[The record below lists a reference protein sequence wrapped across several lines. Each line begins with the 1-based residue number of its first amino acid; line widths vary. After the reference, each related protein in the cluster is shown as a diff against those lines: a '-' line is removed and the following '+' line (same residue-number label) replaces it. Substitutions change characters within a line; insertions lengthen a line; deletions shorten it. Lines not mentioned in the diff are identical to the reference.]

1 MDAAQELL
9 KEVETKLADFPQS
22 EKILETVEKWICK
35 TGNILAIL
43 ATLKVSSSL
52 VEEVLSQQT
61 QKAMHEAINSA
72 QEEQI

>member
-1 MDAAQELL
+1 MDATQELL
-9 KEVETKLADFPQS
+9 KEVESKLADFPQS
-22 EKILETVEKWICK
+22 EKILKTVDKWICK

-61 QKAMHEAINSA
+61 QKTMQEAINST
-72 QEEQI
+72 QEEPN

>member
-1 MDAAQELL
+1 MDATQELL
-9 KEVETKLADFPQS
+9 KEVKSKLADFPQS
-22 EKILETVEKWICK
+22 EKILETVDKWICK

>member
-9 KEVETKLADFPQS
+9 KEVKSKLADFPQS
-22 EKILETVEKWICK
+22 EKILKIVEKWICK

-61 QKAMHEAINSA
+61 QKAMHEALNSV

>member
-1 MDAAQELL
+1 MDATQELL
-9 KEVETKLADFPQS
+9 KEVKSKLADFPQS

-52 VEEVLSQQT
+52 IEKVLSQQT
-61 QKAMHEAINSA
+61 QKAMQEAINST
-72 QEEQI
+72 QEEPN

>member
-1 MDAAQELL
+1 MDVAQELL
-9 KEVETKLADFPQS
+9 KEVESKLADFPQS
-22 EKILETVEKWICK
+22 EKILETVDKWICK

-52 VEEVLSQQT
+52 VEKVLSQQT
-61 QKAMHEAINSA
+61 QKAMHEAINST

>member
-9 KEVETKLADFPQS
+9 KEVESKLADFPGS
-22 EKILETVEKWICK
+22 EKILEAIDKWICK
-35 TGNILAIL
+35 TGGILSIL

-61 QKAMHEAINSA
+61 QKAMQEAVNST

>member
-9 KEVETKLADFPQS
+9 KEVESKLADFPQS
-22 EKILETVEKWICK
+22 EKILETVDKWICK

-52 VEEVLSQQT
+52 IEEVLSQQT
-61 QKAMHEAINSA
+61 QKAMQEAINST

>member
-1 MDAAQELL
+1 MDATQELL

-52 VEEVLSQQT
+52 VEKVLSQQT
-61 QKAMHEAINSA
+61 QKAMQEAVNSA

>member
-1 MDAAQELL
+1 MDATQELL
-9 KEVETKLADFPQS
+9 KEVKSKLADFPQS
-22 EKILETVEKWICK
+22 EKILETVDKWICK

-61 QKAMHEAINSA
+61 QKAMQEAINSA

>member
-43 ATLKVSSSL
+43 ATLKVSSLL
-52 VEEVLSQQT
+52 VEKVLSQQT

>member
-43 ATLKVSSSL
+43 ATLKVSSLL
-52 VEEVLSQQT
+52 VEKVLSQQT
-61 QKAMHEAINSA
+61 QKAMQEAINSA

>member
-9 KEVETKLADFPQS
+9 KEVETKIEDFPKS
-22 EKILETVEKWICK
+22 EKILETVDKWICK

-52 VEEVLSQQT
+52 IEEVLSQQT
-61 QKAMHEAINSA
+61 QKAMQEAINST

>member
-9 KEVETKLADFPQS
+9 KEVKSKLADFPQS
-22 EKILETVEKWICK
+22 EKILETVDKWICK

-43 ATLKVSSSL
+43 ATLKVPSSL
-52 VEEVLSQQT
+52 VEEVLSQQP

>member
-9 KEVETKLADFPQS
+9 KEVESKLADFPQS
-22 EKILETVEKWICK
+22 EKILETVDKWICI

>member
-9 KEVETKLADFPQS
+9 KEVKSKLADFPQS

-52 VEEVLSQQT
+52 VEKVLSQQT
-61 QKAMHEAINSA
+61 QKAMQEAINSA
-72 QEEQI
+72 QEEPN

>member
-9 KEVETKLADFPQS
+9 KEVETKLEDFPQS
-22 EKILETVEKWICK
+22 EKILETVDKWICK

-52 VEEVLSQQT
+52 IEEVLSQQT
-61 QKAMHEAINSA
+61 QKAMQEAINST

>member
-9 KEVETKLADFPQS
+9 KEVKSKLADFPQS
-22 EKILETVEKWICK
+22 EKILETVDKWICK

-52 VEEVLSQQT
+52 IEEVLSQQT
-61 QKAMHEAINSA
+61 QKAMHEAVNSA

>member
-1 MDAAQELL
+1 MDATQELL
-9 KEVETKLADFPQS
+9 KEVESKLADFPQS
-22 EKILETVEKWICK
+22 EKILKKLDKWIYI

-52 VEEVLSQQT
+52 VEKVLSQQT
-61 QKAMHEAINSA
+61 QEAMQEAINST

>member
-9 KEVETKLADFPQS
+9 KEVKSKLADFPRS

-61 QKAMHEAINSA
+61 QKAMQEAINSV

>member
-9 KEVETKLADFPQS
+9 KEVESKLADFPQS
-22 EKILETVEKWICK
+22 EKILKKLDKWIYI

-52 VEEVLSQQT
+52 VEKVLSQQT
-61 QKAMHEAINSA
+61 QEAMQEAINST

>member
-9 KEVETKLADFPQS
+9 KEVESKLADFPQS
-22 EKILETVEKWICK
+22 EKILETVDKWICK

-52 VEEVLSQQT
+52 IEEVLSQQT
-61 QKAMHEAINSA
+61 QKAMHEAVNST

>member
-52 VEEVLSQQT
+52 VEKVLSQQT

>member
-1 MDAAQELL
+1 MDATQELL
-9 KEVETKLADFPQS
+9 KEVKSKLADFPGS
-22 EKILETVEKWICK
+22 EQILEMVDKWICK
-35 TGNILAIL
+35 TGDILAIL

-61 QKAMHEAINSA
+61 QKAMQEAINSV

>member
-9 KEVETKLADFPQS
+9 KEVKSKLADFPQS
-22 EKILETVEKWICK
+22 EKILETVDKWICK

-61 QKAMHEAINSA
+61 QKAMQEAINST
-72 QEEQI
+72 QEEPN

>member
-1 MDAAQELL
+1 MDATQELL

-22 EKILETVEKWICK
+22 EKILEKLDKWICI

-52 VEEVLSQQT
+52 VEKVLSQQT
-61 QKAMHEAINSA
+61 QKAMQEAVNST

>member
-9 KEVETKLADFPQS
+9 KEVESKLADFPQS
-22 EKILETVEKWICK
+22 EKILKKLDKWIWI
-35 TGNILAIL
+35 TGNILSIL

-61 QKAMHEAINSA
+61 QKAMQEAINSV
-72 QEEQI
+72 QKEQI

>member
-1 MDAAQELL
+1 MDATQELL
-9 KEVETKLADFPQS
+9 KEVESKLADFPES
-22 EKILETVEKWICK
+22 EQMLKMVDKWIYK

-52 VEEVLSQQT
+52 IEEVLSQQT
-61 QKAMHEAINSA
+61 QKAMQEALNST

>member
-1 MDAAQELL
+1 MDATQELL
-9 KEVETKLADFPQS
+9 KEVKSKLADFPQS
-22 EKILETVEKWICK
+22 EKILETVDKWICK

-61 QKAMHEAINSA
+61 QKAMHEALNSV

>member
-9 KEVETKLADFPQS
+9 KEVESKLADFPQS
-22 EKILETVEKWICK
+22 EKILGAIDKWICI

-52 VEEVLSQQT
+52 VEKVLSQQT
-61 QKAMHEAINSA
+61 QKAMQEAVNST